1 MHPIRDIRSIKGL
14 SERVHLP
21 RLGKIRLGIRQP
33 GSNGASAPTE
43 VPHFVCP
50 PRVQR
55 VYGAAPTALPIL
67 FPVEDAR
74 ELFPQAYKW
83 YGGPT
88 LKCKGDGQVGLR
100 RWADV
105 EPALQGKIGGTHE
118 PNDLVEVACP
128 CPRLTSGDCTLKANL
143 MYLLPDISL
152 AGVWQTDT
160 QSVHN
165 IREINSAL
173 RFYRELLGRIALVPF
188 TLHREPTK
196 VRWQGKLVTHHLL
209 KLTYD
214 GDLSAAQAIRATA
227 PTVMGPVTPLPS
239 STSPGNGNS
248 TAASAPVPAQP
259 NTDAAPQQPNP
270 QPVAGAPTP
279 ADAPNEVL
287 APPAATPALP
297 PGIPT
302 AAPASTVATSPSA
315 GSEAALTPTTP
326 SSPPTPASRSAG
338 SPRCPCGVRV
348 TPRIAEYSQRYFG
361 QTLCITCQK
370 RRHGASQGAT
380 P

>member
-1 MHPIRDIRSIKGL
+1 MYPIRDIRSIKGL

-50 PRVQR
+50 SRVQR
-55 VYGAAPTALPIL
+55 VYGAAPTALRIL

-88 LKCKGDGQVGLR
+88 LKCKGDGQVGVR
-100 RWADV
+100 RWTDV
-105 EPALQGKIGGTHE
+105 EPVLQGTIGGTHE
-118 PNDLVEVACP
+118 PNDLVDVPCP
-128 CPRLTSGDCTLKANL
+128 CPRLPSGDCTLKAHL

-214 GDLSAAQAIRATA
+214 GDLAAAQAIRATA
-227 PTVMGPVTPLPS
+227 PTVMGPVTPLPFD
-239 STSPGNGNS
+239 TSPGNGS
-248 TAASAPVPAQP
+248 SMAPSAPAPAQP
-259 NTDAAPQQPNP
+259 KTDAAPQQPNP
-270 QPVAGAPTP
+270 PPVAIAPTP
-279 ADAPNEVL
+279 ADAPHEVL
-287 APPAATPALP
+287 APSATTPALP

-302 AAPASTVATSPSA
+302 APPASTAATSPSA
-315 GSEAALTPTTP
+315 GSEAALTPSMAP
-326 SSPPTPASRSAG
+326 PPPTPASGSAG
-338 SPRCPCGVRV
+338 SPRCACSVRV
-348 TPRIAEYSQRYFG
+348 TARIAEYSRRRFG
-361 QTLCITCQK
+361 QILCITCQK
-370 RRHGASQGAT
+370 RQAGASKGAT